1 LFVLREAPLVGC
13 MLVLFLPCM
22 LAPFCW
28 PSAPRL
34 PCSPAPRC
42 SCVPGP
48 LSAEA
53 GLIYAQGALL
63 VARTLLTDYVSW
75 IEGRAGRW
83 IIQQDFDRLM
93 RVMAVFVGVSWAGG
107 CR

>member
-1 LFVLREAPLVGC
+1 MFPL
-13 MLVLFLPCM
+13 LPGPT
-22 LAPFCW
+22 L
-28 PSAPRL
+28 
-34 PCSPAPRC
+34 C

-63 VARTLLTDYVSW
+63 VARTLLTDYVSL

-83 IIQQDFDRLM
+83 IIQQVRQPGHCCWGT
-93 RVMAVFVGVSWAGG
+93 AAGASFENG
-107 CR
+107 QLAWECACCPKLCRDLPLE

>member
-1 LFVLREAPLVGC
+1 MRDACKDIL
-13 MLVLFLPCM
+13 
-22 LAPFCW
+22 
-28 PSAPRL
+28 
-34 PCSPAPRC
+34 CSCIMPTSTHPPTC

-63 VARTLLTDYVSW
+63 VARSLLTDYLSI

-83 IIQQDFDRLM
+83 IIQQVWRFCFLFTRRRWASGRLQVEEGQDEL
-93 RVMAVFVGVSWAGG
+93 RAGRAG
-107 CR
+107 PRAAI

>member
-1 LFVLREAPLVGC
+1 MAP
-13 MLVLFLPCM
+13 PTSTH
-22 LAPFCW
+22 PT
-28 PSAPRL
+28 
-34 PCSPAPRC
+34 C

-63 VARTLLTDYVSW
+63 VARSLLTDYLSI

-83 IIQQDFDRLM
+83 IIQQVWRFLFSLHAAPAEGKRTVYRLRWM
-93 RVMAVFVGVSWAGG
+93 AGG
-107 CR
+107 GAQ